1 MEAVEARVEDLSH
14 DGCGVVR
21 SRGRAYFIPG
31 ALPGERIRFLPGKRR
46 RRRWSGQL
54 ESIVEPS
61 PDRVE
66 PPCEYFGRCGGCVL
80 QHAGAGAQR
89 RFKERVLLDNLLRIG
104 RVQADEVLPPVQGAD
119 WQYRRKARLGI
130 RNVPKK
136 GGTLVGFRERNR
148 HFITSL
154 SHCRTLDSRISGLL
168 PGLHTLVSNL
178 SGNHR
183 IPQIEVSAGSRT
195 VDLVLR
201 HLEPL
206 TAGDRDALE
215 RFARESQVNLFL
227 QSAGP
232 DSISRLWPASPPT
245 PHYRIDRYDLV
256 LEFEA
261 TDFIQVND
269 EANQRMVER
278 VIGFLDPVASDAVL
292 DLFCGL
298 GNFTL
303 AIARSGSRVLGVE
316 GDGALV
322 SRGKSNARLNQLENV
337 QFQQLDLFCDDL
349 KPLWEGRPFNKL
361 LLDPPRSGAFH
372 VATRLVPELRPEIIV
387 YVSCNP
393 ATLARD
399 ADQLVHAGGYRFSHV
414 GTIDM
419 FPHTAHIESMAV
431 FHRG

>member
-1 MEAVEARVEDLSH
+1 MESVEAQVEDLSH
-14 DGCGVVR
+14 DGWGVVR
-21 SRGRAYFIPG
+21 NGGRVYFVPG
-31 ALPGERIRFLPGKRR
+31 VLPGERIRFLPGKKRK
-46 RRRWSGQL
+46 RRWTGRL
-54 ESIVEPS
+54 ESIVTPS
-61 PDRVE
+61 PDRVD

-80 QHAGAGAQR
+80 QHASGDAQR
-89 RFKERVLLDNLLRIG
+89 RFKEKVLLDNLLRIG
-104 RVQADEVLPPVQGAD
+104 HVQAEEVLPPIQGAG

-136 GGTLVGFRERNR
+136 GGILVGFRERDS
-148 HFITSL
+148 HFITPL
-154 SHCRTLDSRISGLL
+154 SHCRTLDTRISGLL
-168 PGLHTLVSNL
+168 PGLQALVSKL

-183 IPQIEVSAGSRT
+183 IPQIEVSTGDST

-206 TAGDRDALE
+206 TPGDRVMLE
-215 RFARESQVNLFL
+215 DFARTHQVNLFL
-227 QSAGP
+227 QPGGL
-232 DSISRLWPASPPT
+232 DSISPLWPAVPPT
-245 PHYRIDRYDLV
+245 PHYRLDHYALT
-256 LEFEA
+256 LEFDA

-269 EANQRMVER
+269 QANQRMVER
-278 VIGFLDPVASDAVL
+278 VMEFLDPVASDAVL

-303 AIARSGSRVLGVE
+303 AIAGSGPRVLGVE
-316 GDGALV
+316 GEEALV
-322 SRGKSNARLNQLENV
+322 SRGKSNARLNHLENV
-337 QFQQLDLFCDDL
+337 QFQQLDLFRDDL
-349 KPLWEGRPFNKL
+349 APLWEGRSYNKL

-372 VATRLVPELRPEIIV
+372 VVTRLVPELRPEVIV

-399 ADQLVHAGGYRFSHV
+399 ADELVHTSGYRFSHA

-431 FHRG
+431 FHRQ